1 MSEERLGKLRAK
13 LKEITEYIET
23 ADQRKTDAK
32 HAIVEASARLEK
44 AETEVQSSRRRIC
57 LIEEDLKVTSE
68 RLQTAEEKLKTST
81 DTADECETTRQEL
94 ETKESE
100 DDEKIQNL
108 EEKIKEM
115 KRTLELNELKCV
127 ESQRKQTVYTRD
139 IERIR
144 EKADGF
150 ETRVKLLEETIANH
164 GQSLQELETREG
176 EAGDREQLNE
186 EKLHFLEGQLKET
199 EVRAE
204 AAERGCAVAERN
216 ILETEN
222 EINSWIQKREE
233 IEREMIE
240 MDDVADDPAYV
251 MAGATGGSGYQ
262 SDSGRVT
269 PSSLKNKLEMF
280 SKKKQDDEESVS
292 SRASS
297 RAANKSQVSA
307 PPSESEEEAPK
318 SEPEPEKEEEEDFWG
333 SKSNSGAN
341 SAANSAAPSAAASAA
356 ASAANSAAPS
366 EKGGTTTEEETEE
379 GSEEESEEEDDWFK

>member
-1 MSEERLGKLRAK
+1 MSVEKLGKLRNK

-57 LIEEDLKVTSE
+57 LIQTDLNDASE
-68 RLQTAEEKLKTST
+68 RLQTAEEKLKVSNDTT
-81 DTADECETTRQEL
+81 DDCENTRQEL

-100 DDEKIQNL
+100 DDEKIQKL
-108 EEKIKEM
+108 EEQIKEM

-139 IERIR
+139 IEKVK

-222 EINSWIQKREE
+222 EINAWIQKREE

-251 MAGATGGSGYQ
+251 MAGSSGSGYQ

-269 PSSLKNKLEMF
+269 PSKLKDKMEMF
-280 SKKKQDDEESVS
+280 TKKKDDDEASVS
-292 SRASS
+292 SRTSS
-297 RAANKSQVSA
+297 RAANQNQVSA
-307 PPSESEEEAPK
+307 PASESEEEAPK

-333 SKSNSGAN
+333 SKSNSEAG
-341 SAANSAAPSAAASAA
+341 STAANSV
-356 ASAANSAAPS
+356 APS
-366 EKGGTTTEEETEE
+366 EKAGTTTEEETEE